1 MVSVTVSNAWQS
13 QFVYDGKMRRRIEK
27 DYMWQSSTWVETN
40 EVHFIYDGNVVIQ
53 ERDINNLPL
62 VTYTR
67 GNDLSGSLQGAGG
80 IGGLLARTDMG
91 QWIIGNS
98 SAHTFYHVDA
108 NGNITMLINSS
119 QAIVAKY
126 LYDPFG
132 NTLSLSGSL
141 ASANRYRFSSKE
153 WNDNAGLSYFLYR
166 FYDPHLQ
173 RWLNRDPIQES
184 GGVNLYVPNFNSGVK

>member
-1 MVSVTVSNAWQS
+1 
-13 QFVYDGKMRRRIEK
+13 MRRRIEK
-27 DYMWQSSTWVETN
+27 DYMWQGSTWVETN

-98 SAHTFYHVDA
+98 SAHTLTIMSMQWEYHHAHKQQPGDCGEV
-108 NGNITMLINSS
+108 S
-119 QAIVAKY
+119 V
-126 LYDPFG
+126 
-132 NTLSLSGSL
+132 
-141 ASANRYRFSSKE
+141 
-153 WNDNAGLSYFLYR
+153 
-166 FYDPHLQ
+166 
-173 RWLNRDPIQES
+173 
-184 GGVNLYVPNFNSGVK
+184 